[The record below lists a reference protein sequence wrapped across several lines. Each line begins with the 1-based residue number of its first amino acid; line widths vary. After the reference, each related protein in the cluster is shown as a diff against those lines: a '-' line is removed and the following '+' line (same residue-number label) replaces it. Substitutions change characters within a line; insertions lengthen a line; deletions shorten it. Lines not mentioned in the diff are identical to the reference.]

1 MALSRNGRGWLV
13 VVVIRCGWQKSG
25 GQELL
30 QCSCW
35 LKEEGLNKWWD
46 DLRMMT

>member
-1 MALSRNGRGWLV
+1 MAGVACGGSDKMWLAE
-13 VVVIRCGWQKSG
+13 SG

-35 LKEEGLNKWWD
+35 LKEEGLNKWWN